1 MLDDENSR
9 LDLAGLSLR
18 ENERPKRLGRNDV
31 GGNAALG
38 EFDAVVETPR

>member
-1 MLDDENSR
+1 MFDDENAR
-9 LDLAGLSLR
+9 LDLPCLGLRQDQRL
-18 ENERPKRLGRNDV
+18 ERLGRNDV